1 MSQLIICIVA
11 ILSALALLAVIGVI
25 ADTRR
30 RVRAIKR
37 KISVRELIHIISE
50 VI

>member
-30 RVRAIKR
+30 RVRAIER
-37 KISVRELIHIISE
+37 KISAKELMHIISE

>member
-30 RVRAIKR
+30 R
-37 KISVRELIHIISE
+37 KISAKELMHIISE